1 MYLKCAH
8 RLANVVIYGN
18 ANSVWLGVI
27 DIKTHHVLFTQ
38 EWLNFAASGKAGGEV
53 CVRDL
58 FGSGLGFVKQSMSRL
73 ESLNFKIYRI
83 A

>member
-1 MYLKCAH
+1 MLSSMEARIAFGSKSSAQ
-8 RLANVVIYGN
+8 
-18 ANSVWLGVI
+18 NSSC
-27 DIKTHHVLFTQ
+27 LFAQ
-38 EWLNFAASGKAGGEV
+38 ERLNFAASGKAGGEV